1 MNNTATKCVPVSPDE
16 YIHLTDEEIDAQLLS
31 IATERM
37 AHYDPNAAIPSFF
50 VTTVRPL
57 FPARY
62 SSTAAILSSG
72 LNLLRPIKILP
83 IV

>member
-37 AHYDPNAAIPSFF
+37 AHYDPNAAIPSEE
-50 VTTVRPL
+50 VYRKLGITQEDIENCGDVE
-57 FPARY
+57 
-62 SSTAAILSSG
+62 ID
-72 LNLLRPIKILP
+72 
-83 IV
+83 